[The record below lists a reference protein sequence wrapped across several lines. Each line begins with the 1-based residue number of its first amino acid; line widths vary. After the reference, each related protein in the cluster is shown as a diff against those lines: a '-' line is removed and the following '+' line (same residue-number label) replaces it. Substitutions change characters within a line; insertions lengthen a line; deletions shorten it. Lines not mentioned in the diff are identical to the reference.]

1 MHSAL
6 ASLLQTTQYILNV
19 TNIIIVL
26 NSIII
31 PICFH
36 DQTGLAKSGTR
47 SVLGLSASTH
57 LWNNKERIGDSPPV
71 PMSVTLTQHSPGL
84 RKVKTLAVRK
94 GDWGEELMLEDM
106 GVL

>member
-6 ASLLQTTQYILNV
+6 AMLLQTTQYFLNV
-19 TNIIIVL
+19 TNMIIVL

-36 DQTGLAKSGTR
+36 GQTGLSKSGTR

-57 LWNNKERIGDSPPV
+57 LLNNKGRIWDSSLE
-71 PMSVTLTQHSPGL
+71 PMSVTLTQHSGGL
-84 RKVKTLAVRK
+84 RKVKMLAVRK
-94 GDWGEELMLEDM
+94 GLGERN
-106 GVL
+106 